1 VGNDHWHSTF
11 IQVMCIQA
19 PLSDA
24 IEQTRPDWRGSLRG
38 AKVQAVKQVNWCEE
52 QRGVGHLSCWICG
65 TVQYFHGKKQSLWP
79 NKCNF
84 WDAQVP
90 FGCLF
95 TSFSS
100 SHSIS

>member
-52 QRGVGHLSCWICG
+52 QRGGWSSVMLD
-65 TVQYFHGKKQSLWP
+65 LWYCTILP
-79 NKCNF
+79 
-84 WDAQVP
+84 W
-90 FGCLF
+90 
-95 TSFSS
+95 
-100 SHSIS
+100 